1 MAVKGTDT
9 GARPAAGEPGPVN
22 RETVPELVVAD
33 GGVRVLGD
41 WKLALL
47 GPRMRPLRRAL
58 ATAARG
64 GRWDLSGLTALD
76 SAGALL
82 LLGAWGNHLPARL
95 DVSDAH
101 RQLLD
106 ELRALEY
113 ARLPPRRRLTMT
125 GTLVA
130 LGARVLAGLVAARQA
145 LTLLGQLCGELAAL
159 IAAPRNIPAREL
171 SATLYKAGLLALPIT
186 GLVGLLIGVVLS
198 YLSALQLRTF
208 GAESLIVDLV
218 GLATVRELGPLLA
231 AILVAGRS
239 GSAMTAELGV
249 MRLTEELDALRV
261 MGVAPVRRLILP
273 RVLGLGVL
281 MPLVAFWTSVCGIVG
296 GMLVADLE
304 LGLGFGQ
311 FLAALPDAIPVGTYW
326 LSAGKSVVF
335 GLVVGVIAC
344 HYGLRIEPNTASL
357 GAETTRSVVTAITL
371 VILVNAL
378 FAIAFRDLG
387 WHD

>member
-1 MAVKGTDT
+1 MATKNTT
-9 GARPAAGEPGPVN
+9 AGANQDAAEPGAMAP
-22 RETVPELVVAD
+22 ETAPGLNVA
-33 GGVRVLGD
+33 GGDIRVQGA
-41 WKLALL
+41 WTLAAL
-47 GPRMRPLRRAL
+47 GPRMKSLRRAL
-58 ATAARG
+58 SAAPRG
-64 GRWDLSGLTALD
+64 GRWDLSGLRALD

-82 LLGAWGNHLPARL
+82 LLGAWGNHLPTQLA
-95 DVSDAH
+95 VSDAH

-106 ELRALEY
+106 ELRGVAL
-113 ARLPPRRRLTMT
+113 ARLPPRRRLTLT
-125 GTLVA
+125 GALVA
-130 LGARVLAGLVAARQA
+130 LGERVLAGWVAARQA
-145 LTLLGQLCGELAAL
+145 LTLLGQLCGELTAL
-159 IAAPRNIPAREL
+159 IATPRNIPAREL

-239 GSAMTAELGV
+239 GSAMTAALGV

-261 MGVAPVRRLILP
+261 MGVAPVRRLIVP

-281 MPLVAFWTSVCGIVG
+281 MPLVAFWTSACGIVG
-296 GMLVADLE
+296 GMLVANLE

-311 FLAALPDAIPVGTYW
+311 FLEALPEAIPVGTYW

-335 GLVVGVIAC
+335 GLVVGLIAC
-344 HYGLRIEPNTASL
+344 HYGLRIEPNTTSL

-378 FAIAFRDLG
+378 FAIAFRDVG

>member
-1 MAVKGTDT
+1 MATKN
-9 GARPAAGEPGPVN
+9 AAADANQDAVEHRALGP
-22 RETVPELVVAD
+22 ETVPGLIVT
-33 GGVRVLGD
+33 GD
-41 WKLALL
+41 HIRAQGAWMLAAL
-47 GPRMRPLRRAL
+47 GPRMKSLRRAL
-58 ATAARG
+58 SAAPRDG
-64 GRWDLSGLTALD
+64 HWDLSGLTALD

-82 LLGAWGNHLPARL
+82 LLDAWGNHPPARL

-106 ELRALEY
+106 ELHALER

-145 LTLLGQLCGELAAL
+145 LTLLGQLCGELVAL

>member
-1 MAVKGTDT
+1 MATKNT
-9 GARPAAGEPGPVN
+9 AAGASHDVAEHGAVGP
-22 RETVPELVVAD
+22 ETVPGLIVA
-33 GGVRVLGD
+33 GGDIRAQGA
-41 WKLALL
+41 WMLAAL
-47 GPRMRPLRRAL
+47 GPRMKSLRRAL
-58 ATAARG
+58 SAVPRDG
-64 GRWDLSGLTALD
+64 HWDLSGLTALD

-82 LLGAWGNHLPARL
+82 LLDAWGNHLPARL

-106 ELRALEY
+106 ELRALER

-261 MGVAPVRRLILP
+261 MGVAPVRRLIVP

>member
-1 MAVKGTDT
+1 MATKNT
-9 GARPAAGEPGPVN
+9 AAGASHDVAEHGAVGPEAVPG
-22 RETVPELVVAD
+22 LIVA
-33 GGVRVLGD
+33 GGDIRAQGA
-41 WKLALL
+41 WMLAAL
-47 GPRMRPLRRAL
+47 GPRMKSLRRAL
-58 ATAARG
+58 SAVPRDG
-64 GRWDLSGLTALD
+64 HWDLSGLTALD

-82 LLGAWGNHLPARL
+82 LLDAWGNHLPARL

-106 ELRALEY
+106 ELRALER

-159 IAAPRNIPAREL
+159 IATPRNIPAREL

-281 MPLVAFWTSVCGIVG
+281 MPLVAFWTSGCGIVG

-304 LGLGFGQ
+304 LGISFGQ

>member
-1 MAVKGTDT
+1 MAIKNTT
-9 GARPAAGEPGPVN
+9 AGANQDAAEPGAMAP
-22 RETVPELVVAD
+22 ETAPGLSVA
-33 GGVRVLGD
+33 GGEIRVRGA
-41 WKLALL
+41 WTLAAL
-47 GPRMRPLRRAL
+47 GPRMKSLRRAL
-58 ATAARG
+58 SAAPRG
-64 GRWDLSGLTALD
+64 GRWDLSGLRALD

-82 LLGAWGNHLPARL
+82 LLGAWDNHPPTQLT
-95 DVSDAH
+95 VSDAH

-106 ELRALEY
+106 ELRGVAL
-113 ARLPPRRRLTMT
+113 ARLPPRRRLSIT

-159 IAAPRNIPAREL
+159 IATPRNIPAREL

-239 GSAMTAELGV
+239 GSAMTAALGV

-261 MGVAPVRRLILP
+261 MGVAPVRRLIVP

-281 MPLVAFWTSVCGIVG
+281 MPLVAFWTSACGIVG
-296 GMLVADLE
+296 GMLVANLE

-311 FLAALPDAIPVGTYW
+311 FLEALPEAIPVGTYW

-335 GLVVGVIAC
+335 GLVVGLIAC
-344 HYGLRIEPNTASL
+344 HYGLRIEPNTTSL

-378 FAIAFRDLG
+378 FAIAFRDVG

>member
-1 MAVKGTDT
+1 MAIKNTT
-9 GARPAAGEPGPVN
+9 AGANQDAAEPGAMAP
-22 RETVPELVVAD
+22 ETAPGLNVA
-33 GGVRVLGD
+33 GGDIRVQGA
-41 WKLALL
+41 WTLAAL
-47 GPRMRPLRRAL
+47 GPRMKSLRRAL
-58 ATAARG
+58 SAAPRG
-64 GRWDLSGLTALD
+64 GRWDLSGLRALD

-82 LLGAWGNHLPARL
+82 LLGAWDNHPPTQLT
-95 DVSDAH
+95 VSDAH

-106 ELRALEY
+106 ELRGVAL
-113 ARLPPRRRLTMT
+113 ARLPPRRRLSIT

-159 IAAPRNIPAREL
+159 IATPRNIPAREL

-239 GSAMTAELGV
+239 GSAMTAALGV

-261 MGVAPVRRLILP
+261 MGVAPVRRLIVP

-281 MPLVAFWTSVCGIVG
+281 MPLVAFWTSACGIVG
-296 GMLVADLE
+296 GMLVANLE

-311 FLAALPDAIPVGTYW
+311 FLEALPEAIPVGTYW

-335 GLVVGVIAC
+335 GLVVGLIAC
-344 HYGLRIEPNTASL
+344 HYGLRIEPNTTSL

-378 FAIAFRDLG
+378 FAIAFRDVG

>member
-1 MAVKGTDT
+1 MAPETAPGLNVAGGDIRVQ
-9 GARPAAGEPGPVN
+9 GAWTLAA
-22 RETVPELVVAD
+22 
-33 GGVRVLGD
+33 
-41 WKLALL
+41 L
-47 GPRMRPLRRAL
+47 GPRMKSLRRAL
-58 ATAARG
+58 SAAPRG
-64 GRWDLSGLTALD
+64 GRWDLSGLRALD

-82 LLGAWGNHLPARL
+82 LLGAWDNHPPTQLT
-95 DVSDAH
+95 VSDAH

-106 ELRALEY
+106 ELRGVAL
-113 ARLPPRRRLTMT
+113 ARLPPRRRLSIT

-159 IAAPRNIPAREL
+159 IATPRNIPAREL

-239 GSAMTAELGV
+239 GSAMTAALGV

-261 MGVAPVRRLILP
+261 MGVAPVRRLIVP

-281 MPLVAFWTSVCGIVG
+281 MPLVAFWTSACGIVG
-296 GMLVADLE
+296 GMLVANLE

-311 FLAALPDAIPVGTYW
+311 FLEALPEAIPVGTYW

-335 GLVVGVIAC
+335 GLVVGLIAC
-344 HYGLRIEPNTASL
+344 HYGLRIEPNTTSL

-378 FAIAFRDLG
+378 FAIAFRDVG

>member
-1 MAVKGTDT
+1 MATKNT
-9 GARPAAGEPGPVN
+9 AAGASHDVAEHGAVGP
-22 RETVPELVVAD
+22 ETVPGLIVA
-33 GGVRVLGD
+33 GGDIRAQGA
-41 WKLALL
+41 WMLAAL
-47 GPRMRPLRRAL
+47 GPRMKSLRRAL
-58 ATAARG
+58 SAVPRDG
-64 GRWDLSGLTALD
+64 HWDLSGLTALD

-82 LLGAWGNHLPARL
+82 LLDAWGNHLPARL

-106 ELRALEY
+106 ELRALER

-281 MPLVAFWTSVCGIVG
+281 MPLVAFWTSGCGIVG

-304 LGLGFGQ
+304 LGISFGQ

>member
-1 MAVKGTDT
+1 MATKNT
-9 GARPAAGEPGPVN
+9 AAGASHDVAEHGAVGP
-22 RETVPELVVAD
+22 ETVPGLIVA
-33 GGVRVLGD
+33 GGDIRAQGA
-41 WKLALL
+41 WMLAAL
-47 GPRMRPLRRAL
+47 GPRMKSLRRAL
-58 ATAARG
+58 SAVPRDG
-64 GRWDLSGLTALD
+64 HWDLSGLTALD

-82 LLGAWGNHLPARL
+82 LLDAWGNHLPARL

-101 RQLLD
+101 RQLLE
-106 ELRALEY
+106 ELRALER

-159 IAAPRNIPAREL
+159 IATPRNIPAREL

-304 LGLGFGQ
+304 LGISFGQ